1 MIINLPTHE
10 SLKNL
15 ALRTY
20 FRAWNDL
27 IDIWY
32 YFASRQNDNND
43 VLEAIKDWPEEWKEY
58 LVRTQ
63 PDLQAISSLLQQS
76 MELALKARVCAV
88 SPYLLLLNSEM
99 KFSTSIKQ
107 IDFSDL
113 RTLDAV
119 DLPSAVNTLTDC
131 PLSDEFINL
140 FNKLRSLRNRVMH
153 LGEASVNLK
162 AEAVLRQAVSLYIN
176 LWPERHWLSDKLVYA
191 AQTRH
196 ASLHDGKYTSTHTEI
211 LSAWPVEV
219 ALFEKGEFKKLFGY
233 EKSKRRYLCHCCIYE
248 GDTRFADLAKSECA
262 TAFLNDAGSAVSCIL
277 CGEAFVVE
285 RRNCNFCK
293 GNVLGA
299 NTDDWVGYCHSCG
312 AHECDN

>member
-1 MIINLPTHE
+1 MIINLPTYE

-27 IDIWY
+27 IDVWCH
-32 YFASRQNDNND
+32 FAWRQNGNND

-88 SPYLLLLNSEM
+88 SPYLLLLNAEM
-99 KFSTSIKQ
+99 KFSTSAKQ

-131 PLSDEFINL
+131 PLSDEFIGL
-140 FNKLRSLRNRVMH
+140 FTNLRSLRNKVMH
-153 LGEASVNLK
+153 LGEASVTLK

-176 LWPERHWLSDKLVYA
+176 LWPERHWLSDKLVHA

-196 ASLHDGKYTSTHTEI
+196 ASLHDGKYTSTHTDI

-219 ALFEKGEFKKLFGY
+219 VLFKKGEFKKLFGH

-262 TAFLNDAGSAVSCIL
+262 TAFLNDAGNAVSCIL

-285 RRNCNFCK
+285 RRNCNFCE

-312 AHECDN
+312 AYESDN